1 MTLILDLPPK
11 LVDELATEAA
21 RLGLSLS
28 DYAVRLLS
36 RDRVAGTLPK
46 TGADLVAYWQEEG
59 LVGSRPEIKDSQ
71 SYARELRREAERRDF
86 SAGDGVKTPK
96 FVPY

>member
-1 MTLILDLPPK
+1 MTLTLDLPPK

-28 DYAVRLLS
+28 DYAARLLS
-36 RDRVAGTLPK
+36 RDRIAGAWPK

-59 LVGSRPEIKDSQ
+59 LVGTRPEITDSQ
-71 SYARELRREAERRDF
+71 SYARELRREAERRKL
-86 SAGDGVKTPK
+86 S
-96 FVPY
+96 